1 MGRDITFARPD
12 GGQATGYLA
21 AGGTDAPGIVL
32 IQEWWG
38 LINQIKGMCDRL
50 SGAGYNVLAPD
61 LYGGTAI
68 EYHDLEGAEREMNSL
83 DFLVATDQ
91 LVRGAARHLG
101 SGGAKVGLTGFCLG
115 GAVTI
120 LGAVRVSEIT
130 AAVCFY
136 GIPPLEAADPRDI
149 RIPFQGHFAN
159 TDDWCTPEAVDAL
172 DGGLSESGCDYEIF
186 RYDGQHAFMN
196 QERPD
201 VHDAAI
207 ADQAWARSL
216 SFWGQHLGG

>member
-1 MGRDITFARPD
+1 MGQDITFARPD
-12 GGQATGYLA
+12 GDQATGYLA
-21 AGGTDAPGIVL
+21 DGGKDVPGIVL

-38 LINQIKGMCDRL
+38 LIGQIKGLCDRL
-50 SGAGYNVLAPD
+50 AGAGYNVLAPD

-83 DFLVATDQ
+83 DFLSLTDQ

-101 SGGAKVGLTGFCLG
+101 KDGAKVGLTGFCLG

-120 LGAVRVSEIT
+120 IGAVRVPEIT

-149 RIPFQGHFAN
+149 RVPFQGHFAN

-172 DGGLSESGCDYEIF
+172 DAALGASGSDFEIF
-186 RYDGQHAFMN
+186 RYDGQHGFMN

-207 ADQAWARSL
+207 AERAWARSL
-216 SFWGQHLGG
+216 SFWAQQLGG

>member
-1 MGRDITFARPD
+1 
-12 GGQATGYLA
+12 
-21 AGGTDAPGIVL
+21 
-32 IQEWWG
+32 
-38 LINQIKGMCDRL
+38 
-50 SGAGYNVLAPD
+50 PD

-83 DFLVATDQ
+83 DFLSLTDQ

-101 SGGAKVGLTGFCLG
+101 KDGAKVGLTGFCLG

-120 LGAVRVSEIT
+120 IGAVRVPEIT

-149 RIPFQGHFAN
+149 RVPFQGHFAN

-172 DGGLSESGCDYEIF
+172 DAALGASGRDFEIF
-186 RYDGQHAFMN
+186 RYDGRHGFMN

-207 ADQAWARSL
+207 AEKAWARSL
-216 SFWGQHLGG
+216 SFWGRQLGG